1 MGGRGFTEWWF
12 GHLRAT
18 LLALC
23 ELNALKKVTRR
34 FEGALSRIALAGF
47 VNQIVPVKYVSWW
60 SALLFF
66 AVNNRV

>member
-1 MGGRGFTEWWF
+1 MGGRRFTKWWF
-12 GHLRAT
+12 GLLRAT

-47 VNQIVPVKYVSWW
+47 VN
-60 SALLFF
+60 
-66 AVNNRV
+66 